1 MAVFAAQGRA
11 APAALSV
18 GSPTVCV
25 MAEKRPSHLRV
36 VPTPSAPAR
45 AAEVSRADTDPTVS
59 YWAELQ
65 ALRDERRRLRAG

>member
-1 MAVFAAQGRA
+1 
-11 APAALSV
+11 
-18 GSPTVCV
+18 

-36 VPTPSAPAR
+36 LPTPSGPAR
-45 AAEVSRADTDPTVS
+45 TPEVSRADTDPTGS

>member
-1 MAVFAAQGRA
+1 
-11 APAALSV
+11 
-18 GSPTVCV
+18 

-36 VPTPSAPAR
+36 LPTPSGPVR
-45 AAEVSRADTDPTVS
+45 TPEVSRADTDPTGS

>member
-1 MAVFAAQGRA
+1 M
-11 APAALSV
+11 
-18 GSPTVCV
+18 CV

-36 VPTPSAPAR
+36 VPNLP
-45 AAEVSRADTDPTVS
+45 AAERTDEASRPDIDPTED